1 MRVVFGA
8 VRRAAVE
15 AWRLVLRRWWVIPA
29 CLGFVPALLLSN
41 VLYGWVAAANWSCS
55 RVEFGASG
63 SQYGGCSIIAG
74 ELIVA
79 VAVSWALPLLVLLT
93 LLYLL
98 RRVRRSND
106 DRVVHPG
113 ATVEGE
119 PAVDATALFVRAAA
133 VLVGLAN
140 VLVIGDPRGVIGEDG
155 PPLLGTFLLA
165 AVAGLVASEIVLRL
179 GRPALSGAFFARYGL
194 TVLGMCLGGAAFGGL
209 SIAVGV
215 LASQPGTQDAGP
227 EVALA
232 LYAALAY
239 GLIAAVVGGVLGVLE
254 GLVLG
259 VPMAAILG
267 RFWGPPRDRRRGF
280 TIPGA
285 ALLCLLFVAA
295 IMSYWAESPAPP
307 EDASVS
313 MRGSPPISC
322 PEYMN
327 EELGAFKGRG
337 DQTTPVFETT
347 GDWGYVYSASGP
359 GAFTVEVLDRHG
371 RVIPDTEDSAQ
382 DLDQGNGGGSA
393 EFAFPGTFKLKVDQ
407 DESAAHSLLVCH
419 SAYQDDPG
427 YGEPVAEGSP
437 NAPVEP
443 PPVGR

>member
-1 MRVVFGA
+1 VRVVFGSA
-8 VRRAAVE
+8 RRVAVE

-79 VAVSWALPLLVLLT
+79 VVVFWTLPLFVLLT

-98 RRVRRSND
+98 RRARRSND
-106 DRVVHPG
+106 DRIGRLG

-119 PAVDATALFVRAAA
+119 PAVDATALYLRAAA

-140 VLVIGDPRGVIGEDG
+140 VLFIGDPLGVIGEDG

-165 AVAGLVASEIVLRL
+165 AVAGLVASEVVLRL
-179 GRPALSGAFFARYGL
+179 GRPAMSGAFFARYGL

-215 LASQPGTQDAGP
+215 LASLPGTQDAGP
-227 EVALA
+227 QVALA

-239 GLIAAVVGGVLGVLE
+239 GLTATVVGGVLGVLE

-259 VPMAAILG
+259 VPLAAILG
-267 RFWGPPRDRRRGF
+267 RFRRPPLDRGRGF
-280 TIPGA
+280 PTSGA
-285 ALLCLLFVAA
+285 ALLCLLLAAA
-295 IMSYWAESPAPP
+295 ITSYVVESPAPQ
-307 EDASVS
+307 EAASVEMQMS
-313 MRGSPPISC
+313 EDPPISC
-322 PEYMN
+322 PRYMN
-327 EELGAFKGRG
+327 EELGTFRGRG

-359 GAFTVEVLDRHG
+359 GVFAVEVLDEHG
-371 RVIPDTEDSAQ
+371 RAIPGAEGSFQQ
-382 DLDQGNGGGSA
+382 DLDQGSGGGSA
-393 EFAFPGTFKLKVDQ
+393 EFAFPGTL
-407 DESAAHSLLVCH
+407 S
-419 SAYQDDPG
+419 
-427 YGEPVAEGSP
+427 
-437 NAPVEP
+437 
-443 PPVGR
+443 